1 MFLFCSTSIFS
12 LSRGSVYNLCRS
24 ICNFFGRTRRVYWS
38 GSWSRDAVAILV
50 LRRPDSLHH
59 FSLRRPLHGDRCAER
74 SVIRQW
80 IHYSPLTRA
89 TCSHWFCWTCR
100 RPSTL
105 WTTEFCFV
113 DCRFLMRCLQVRL
126 LPFDS
131 HLTAIRPRN
140 EDSTLRPT
148 CSGLPNCGLNKMS
161 A

>member
-100 RPSTL
+100 RPST
-105 WTTEFCFV
+105 V
-113 DCRFLMRCLQVRL
+113 DYGILFRRLQIPYAVVTSAITAVR
-126 LPFDS
+126 LPFDCNS
-131 HLTAIRPRN
+131 TAQRRFYVTAYLFWAA
-140 EDSTLRPT
+140 ELRP
-148 CSGLPNCGLNKMS
+148 K
-161 A
+161 